1 MKPMK
6 IKITIMAFAFMF
18 LTACNTANQASF
30 SSEIKLSQNKSRLI
44 FDRPSTSL
52 AFLADARIYVNGSQ
66 VSSVSNGGRFVYD
79 VSPGIVVISIDNA
92 LNPGQFKATFKVES
106 GKTVK
111 FKIVPNTGYL
121 LMGGMF
127 GIAGLL
133 TDIAINQNSGVFTLE
148 INQ

>member
-1 MKPMK
+1 MK
-6 IKITIMAFAFMF
+6 INYKLSLFFLIF
-18 LTACNTANQASF
+18 LTACNTVNQNSF
-30 SSEIKLSQNKSRLI
+30 SPETKLSQNKSRLI

-52 AFLADARIYVNGSQ
+52 AFLADARIYVNGTQ

-79 VSPGIVVISIDNA
+79 VNSGIVVISVDNA
-92 LNPGQFKATFKVES
+92 LNPGQFKATFKAES

-121 LMGGMF
+121 LMGSVF
-127 GIAGLL
+127 GVAGLL

>member
-1 MKPMK
+1 MK
-6 IKITIMAFAFMF
+6 INSKLALFFLLF
-18 LTACNTANQASF
+18 LTACNTTNQSSF
-30 SSEIKLSQNKSRLI
+30 SPETKLGQNKSRLI

-79 VSPGIVVISIDNA
+79 VNPGIVVISVDNA

-121 LMGGMF
+121 LMGVIF
-127 GIAGLL
+127 GIPGLL